1 MSGKD
6 EFGDAVSGGDMSED
20 YHGCVD
26 DLRDL
31 VEKISH
37 LQTDE
42 RRAIQQAIRQYV
54 KIADPIV
61 ELISDDE
68 HAAIAAEFKNNE
80 P

>member
-1 MSGKD
+1 MSGRD

-26 DLRDL
+26 DLHDL
-31 VEKISH
+31 VKKISC

-42 RRAIQQAIRQYV
+42 QRAIKQAIRQYV
-54 KIADPIV
+54 KIAEPVV
-61 ELISDDE
+61 ELSDDE
-68 HAAIAAEFKNNE
+68 HAAIAAEFKNDE